1 MSLFKH
7 LTHYTL
13 AGCLISAAA
22 NVIAAPVAF
31 TQSEYTTFASVDMG
45 ADTSGLLSKSSPPDM
60 LPLLSSAMLADT
72 GNSSSATGSANT
84 WQFDVS
90 TDTVSSSLFAA
101 ATAGAGFSGTFT
113 GTGQRVDFV
122 IDYSTADDVFGGS
135 AGSQLFVT
143 LQSNGAKLFDG
154 TFSSTQLIQQGFTLP
169 SGSNNLF
176 DIQLVSN
183 AVADGSLDNVILG
196 SNVAS
201 VAFSMNAA
209 PVPEPSVAWLMLG
222 GLGVVGLARRKAK
235 RTAQMASA
243 NC

>member
-1 MSLFKH
+1 MKLFKH

-13 AGCLISAAA
+13 ACGLISAAT
-22 NVIAAPVAF
+22 NVFAMPVTY
-31 TQSEYTTFASVDMG
+31 TQTEYTTFASLDMG

-60 LPLLSSAMLADT
+60 LPLLSSAMLADS

-84 WQFDVS
+84 GQFDVS
-90 TDTVSSSLFAA
+90 TETVSSGLFAA
-101 ATAGAGFSGTFT
+101 ATSGAGFSGRFT

-122 IDYSTADDVFGGS
+122 IDYNNTDDVFGGS

-143 LQSNGAKLFDG
+143 LLSNGTTLFDG

-169 SGSNNLF
+169 LGSSNLF

-183 AVADGSLDNVILG
+183 ALADGSVNNLVSSTNT
-196 SNVAS
+196 AS
-201 VAFSMNAA
+201 AAFSLNAA
-209 PVPEPSVAWLMLG
+209 PVPEPSVAWLMFG
-222 GLGVVGLARRKAK
+222 GIGVMALARRKAM
-235 RTAQMASA
+235 RNVQMTSA

>member
-13 AGCLISAAA
+13 AGCLLSAAA

-31 TQSEYTTFASVDMG
+31 TQSEYTTFASTDMG

-60 LPLLSSAMLADT
+60 LPLLSSAMLADA
-72 GNSSSATGSANT
+72 GNSSLATGSANT
-84 WQFDVS
+84 GQFDVN
-90 TDTVSSSLFAA
+90 TDTVSSNLFAA
-101 ATAGAGFSGTFT
+101 STAGAGFSGMFA

-122 IDYSTADDVFGGS
+122 IDYSTSDDVFGGS
-135 AGSQLFVT
+135 ADSQLSVT
-143 LQSNGAKLFDG
+143 LDSNGGRLFNG

-183 AVADGSLDNVILG
+183 AVADGSLGNVILG

-201 VAFSMNAA
+201 VTFSLNAA

-222 GLGVVGLARRKAK
+222 GLGVVGLARRRTM
-235 RTAQMASA
+235 RTAQMTSA